1 MPTGR
6 KSDPARARKAFAKI
20 TDQLTELQTLTVAQ
34 LRLRYEEI
42 FGEPTRSRNKDYL
55 RKKIAYRIQ
64 ELAEGGLSARA
75 LAKIEELAPDAPV
88 RWRASGKRT
97 VTSDS
102 DAPAAPPAEEE
113 AVTRD
118 PRLPPPGTVLTR
130 AHGGVDHQVV
140 VLEEGFEYQ
149 GQRFPTLSKIAKE
162 ITGTNWNGFL
172 FFKLQRR
179 TRGKAKGGAA

>member
-1 MPTGR
+1 MTSRTPTGGR
-6 KSDPARARKAFAKI
+6 VGRLGIVLLALATPA
-20 TDQLTELQTLTVAQ
+20 VAAAAAA
-34 LRLRYEEI
+34 LRGPDFI
-42 FGEPTRSRNKDYL
+42 
-55 RKKIAYRIQ
+55 
-64 ELAEGGLSARA
+64 RA
-75 LAKIEELAPDAPV
+75 LPP
-88 RWRASGKRT
+88 S
-97 VTSDS
+97 
-102 DAPAAPPAEEE
+102 APAQPDLPIRLPSVPAPPAKEEVV
-113 AVTRD
+113 ARD

-179 TRGKAKGGAA
+179 TRGKATGGAA